1 VRRGRDIVDKGL
13 PPVRDLLRLAKLDLR
28 VDAEGETELGDV
40 LNDIAELHADFPAFE
55 HNAENFNK
63 ALKAARDLQEI
74 LPQLIM
80 QTVDNAEHP
89 PMLIAADGNEDTLR
103 GDYRQRAYQF
113 ALLSA
118 ALASAFP
125 PDSQPMSVKQWLDDW
140 HLHAH
145 LLFASF
151 NRWTGQHSRTRKGAA
166 VKFISIALKRIG
178 YSGATPAAVEQ
189 ALRKAPRK
197 WSNLTE
203 LILGKPR

>member
-1 VRRGRDIVDKGL
+1 MDKGL

-40 LNDIAELHADFPAFE
+40 LNDIAELHADLATFDR
-55 HNAENFNK
+55 NAAPFNK
-63 ALKAARDLQEI
+63 ALAAARDLQEV
-74 LPQLIM
+74 LPELIA
-80 QTVDNAEHP
+80 QTVASAERP
-89 PMLIAADGNEDTLR
+89 PLLIAVDGNEDALKS
-103 GDYRQRAYQF
+103 DYRDKSFQL